1 MKQWL
6 IGGALILGLAGCAS
20 QAIDRMN
27 SGLNFAMSQ
36 NVSHLVDALGQPAE
50 TSDDADQLDIAW
62 FKKVTSSPVILKFGL
77 IWMGLFEKPVGVV
90 IEEHVSLLPR
100 G

>member
-6 IGGALILGLAGCAS
+6 IGGALILNLAGCAS
-20 QAIDRMN
+20 QAIDQMN

-36 NVSHLVDALGQPAE
+36 NISHLVDALGQPAE
-50 TSDDADQLDIAW
+50 TSDDADRTRYAGSRVI
-62 FKKVTSSPVILKFGL
+62 SSPVMLKFGL

-90 IEEHVSLLPR
+90 IEEHVSRLPR